1 MPSETMP
8 SSNPKPADE
17 DWDAVVIGGG
27 PGGLTGA
34 LYLAR
39 FRRRV
44 LVVDAGNS
52 RAATIPCS
60 HNYPGF
66 PRGVAGR
73 ELLHGMRQQ
82 VSRHEVPVRSGHVD
96 SIQRRGGGFTL
107 QGTPFGECRARTVLL
122 ATGAA
127 DVWPDLPAAAEA
139 LRDGV
144 LRFCPVCDG
153 YEASDRPVG
162 VLTNGSAGVQEAL
175 YLRHFTPQVT
185 VFLCADDVVL
195 SADELRSLRDAGVA
209 VAEAPPSA
217 FSRCPGGVAVTHGD
231 QRSVC
236 ASVYSSFGLNVRS
249 RLALSL
255 GAVCD
260 ASGYLVVDDHHQT
273 SIHGLYATGDVARG
287 LNQIS
292 VATGGAAIAASAM
305 HLALRH

>member
-1 MPSETMP
+1 MSAAL
-8 SSNPKPADE
+8 PKPD
-17 DWDAVVIGGG
+17 DGPLDAVVIGGG

-44 LVVDAGNS
+44 LVIDSGNS
-52 RAATIPCS
+52 RAANIPCS

-66 PRGVAGR
+66 PRGVAGTA
-73 ELLHGMRQQ
+73 LLHSMRQQ
-82 VSRHEVPVRSGHVD
+82 VGRHEVPVRSGHVD
-96 SIQRRGGGFTL
+96 SIQRSDGVFTL
-107 QGTPFGECRARTVLL
+107 EGTPFGECRARTVLL

-153 YEASDRPVG
+153 YEASDRSVG
-162 VLTNGSAGVQEAL
+162 VLTNGSAGVHEAL
-175 YLRHFTPQVT
+175 YLRHFTPKVT

-195 SADELRSLRDAGVA
+195 TADELRSLRDAGVA

-217 FSRCPGGVAVTHGD
+217 FSRTDGGVTVTHGD
-231 QRSVC
+231 KRSTC
-236 ASVYSSFGLNVRS
+236 SAVYSSFGLNVRS
-249 RLALSL
+249 RLALTI
-255 GAVCD
+255 GAACD
-260 ASGYLVVDDHHQT
+260 ASGYLVVDEHHRT
-273 SIHGLYATGDVARG
+273 SVEGLYAVGDVAKG

-305 HLALRH
+305 HLALRQMTP

>member
-1 MPSETMP
+1 MPP
-8 SSNPKPADE
+8 SFPNPTDE
-17 DWDAVVIGGG
+17 ALDAVVIGGG

-39 FRRRV
+39 FRRPV
-44 LVVDAGNS
+44 LVIDSGNS
-52 RAATIPCS
+52 RAAHIPCS

-66 PRGVAGR
+66 PRGVAGHA
-73 ELLHGMRQQ
+73 LLHSMRQQ

-96 SIQRRGGGFTL
+96 SIHRGGDGFTL
-107 QGTPFGECRARTVLL
+107 ECSPLGPYHARTVLL

-153 YEASDRPVG
+153 YEVHNQPVG

-185 VFLCADDVVL
+185 VFLCADGVVL
-195 SADELRSLRDAGVA
+195 SADDLRSLRDAGVA

-217 FSRCPGGVAVTHGD
+217 FSRTLGGVTVLHGD
-231 QRSVC
+231 KRSTCV
-236 ASVYSSFGLNVRS
+236 SVYSSFGLNVRS

-260 ASGYLVVDDHHQT
+260 ASGYLVVDEHHQT
-273 SIHGLYATGDVARG
+273 SVPGLYAVGDVAQG

-305 HLALRH
+305 HLALRQ